1 MNKICNQCGYKTEI
15 AKLNTGKDKSC
26 TICGAINNN
35 QAIKKTRRAIV
46 KSAKNVSELYNQF
59 IDIDNMTWKQVDEFY
74 ADTYIIQEAEYLLGV
89 VVEEIKNWESDE
101 PDYAI
106 FRKDIMQLKR
116 FIKTWKP
123 KCKPHK
129 NDGIAWE
136 DLEIMIKGVN

>member
-1 MNKICNQCGYKTEI
+1 M
-15 AKLNTGKDKSC
+15 
-26 TICGAINNN
+26 
-35 QAIKKTRRAIV
+35 RAIV
-46 KSAKNVSELYNQF
+46 KSAKNVNELYNQF

-74 ADTYIIQEAEYLLGV
+74 ADTYIIQEAEYLLSV
-89 VVEEIKNWESDE
+89 AKEEIKNWESDE
-101 PDYAI
+101 PDFAQWT
-106 FRKDIMQLKR
+106 KDFKQLKR

>member
-1 MNKICNQCGYKTEI
+1 M
-15 AKLNTGKDKSC
+15 
-26 TICGAINNN
+26 
-35 QAIKKTRRAIV
+35 RAIV

-74 ADTYIIQEAEYLLGV
+74 PDTYIIQEAEYLLGV

-101 PDYAI
+101 LDYAI

-129 NDGIAWE
+129 NDGITWE
-136 DLEIMIKGVN
+136 ELDTMIKEAN